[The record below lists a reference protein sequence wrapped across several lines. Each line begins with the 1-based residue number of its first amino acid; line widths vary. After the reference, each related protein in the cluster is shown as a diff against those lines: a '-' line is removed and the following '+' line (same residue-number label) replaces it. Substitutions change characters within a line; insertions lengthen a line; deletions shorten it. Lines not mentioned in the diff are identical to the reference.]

1 MDQHRN
7 GQRNMKKPGVVT
19 IKWSEIWAS
28 SKTDEPKWSKIE
40 KRV

>member
-1 MDQHRN
+1 
-7 GQRNMKKPGVVT
+7 MKKPGVVT

-28 SKTDEPKWSKIE
+28 SKTDEPKWGKIE

>member
-19 IKWSEIWAS
+19 RKWSEIWAS
-28 SKTDEPKWSKIE
+28 SKTDEPKWGKH
-40 KRV
+40 